1 MNNNLNENI
10 NISGDFNGTLNFGSV
25 PIPSEPIKE
34 KFCADVIWEGK
45 LYRMEFSA
53 ESRHLPSKNNL
64 TQDIQEEYPGAM
76 VHNIYPAG
84 YTSNRTYQVTGLK
97 RYQPEKLTWAQE

>member
-10 NISGDFNGTLNFGSV
+10 NISGDFNGTLNFGST
-25 PIPSEPIKE
+25 PIQSEPIKE
-34 KFCADVIWEGK
+34 KFCADIIWEGK

-53 ESRHLPSKNNL
+53 QSRNLPSKNEL

-76 VHNIYPAG
+76 VHNIYPEG

-97 RYQPEKLTWAQE
+97 RYQPEKLTWTQE